1 MALNVS
7 NILDQHSELIEEEIF
22 KLFCL
27 MYDASDNFT
36 LFRDFFINSSEPERI
51 QIFVRFLQ
59 KNGAK
64 GKKWCFFL
72 VVCTFCYLL
81 KISVFFFCFFSS
93 TYRFWCL

>member
-36 LFRDFFINSSEPERI
+36 LFRDFFINSSSLKG
-51 QIFVRFLQ
+51 FRFLLGFY
-59 KNGAK
+59 KKMEPRVRNG
-64 GKKWCFFL
+64 
-72 VVCTFCYLL
+72 
-81 KISVFFFCFFSS
+81 VFFWLYVHFVI
-93 TYRFWCL
+93 Y